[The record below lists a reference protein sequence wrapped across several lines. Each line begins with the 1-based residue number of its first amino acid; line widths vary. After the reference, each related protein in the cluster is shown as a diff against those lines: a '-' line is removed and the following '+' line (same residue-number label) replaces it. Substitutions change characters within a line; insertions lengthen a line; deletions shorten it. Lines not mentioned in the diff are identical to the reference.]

1 MAKRK
6 IFIDKDG
13 NIKALCDNILE
24 NIPGIGFREI
34 NRAADVEF
42 NNTAQVWEIIHN
54 GQVIGSHVRRDKAIE
69 LEIQLMNAKL
79 KNELV
84 NGTS

>member
-6 IFIDKDG
+6 IFIDKNG
-13 NIKALCDNILE
+13 NVKALCDNILE
-24 NIPGIGFREI
+24 NIPGIGQREI

-42 NNTAQVWEIIHN
+42 NNTSQLWEIIHN
-54 GQVIGSHVRRDKAIE
+54 GEVIGSHARRDKAIE
-69 LEIQLMNAKL
+69 LEIQLMNSKL

-84 NGTS
+84 YGPS